1 MSFHPKTLAAT
12 SFADQVADQIRTAIL
27 RGQLKPGDRLPNEE
41 ELARN
46 FGISRATVREALKR
60 LAAASLVRSVR
71 GPRGGTFVA
80 RPDRT
85 NLVRQLEETINLLV
99 QFDRLTLKEITEGR
113 VVIEAACCR
122 FAAQRR
128 EEHELAALAEI
139 LRHYDGRPLDD
150 DEFLAVDIA
159 FHEWICWAAHNI
171 ALELPLRAIHLVV
184 QPRANALI
192 VNLLDKQRIIEQHRV
207 IAGAIVDQDSDRAE
221 AALRAHVSYLEE
233 LYDQVLPLPEAAP
246 AA

>member
-1 MSFHPKTLAAT
+1 MSFQPKTLEAT
-12 SFADQVADQIRTAIL
+12 TFADQVADQIRTAIL

-41 ELARN
+41 ELARD
-46 FGISRATVREALKR
+46 FGISRATVREALKQ

-80 RPDRT
+80 RLDST
-85 NLVRQLEETINLLV
+85 SLVRQMEQTVTLLM

-113 VVIEAACCR
+113 VVVEAACCR

-128 EEHELAALAEI
+128 EEHDLTALEEI
-139 LRHYDGRPLDD
+139 LCRYDGRLLDD

-159 FHEWICWAAHNI
+159 FHEWICRAARNI
-171 ALELPLRAIHLVV
+171 ALELPLRAIHLAV

-192 VNLLDKQRIIEQHRV
+192 VHLLDKQRIIEQHRA
-207 IAGAIVDQDSDRAE
+207 IAEAIVAQDSDRAE
-221 AALRAHVSYLEE
+221 EALRTHVSYLQG
-233 LYDQVLPLPEAAP
+233 LYDQVLPIP
-246 AA
+246 

>member
-1 MSFHPKTLAAT
+1 MSFQPKTLEAT
-12 SFADQVADQIRTAIL
+12 TFADQVADQIRTAIL

-41 ELARN
+41 ELARD
-46 FGISRATVREALKR
+46 FGISRATMREALKR

-80 RPDRT
+80 RPDST
-85 NLVRQLEETINLLV
+85 SLIKQLEETINLLM

-128 EEHELAALAEI
+128 EEHELTALEEI
-139 LRHYDGRPLDD
+139 LCRYDGPPLDD

-159 FHEWICWAAHNI
+159 FHEWVCRAAHNI

-184 QPRANALI
+184 QPHANILI
-192 VNLLDKQRIIEQHRV
+192 VHLLDKQRIIEQHRA
-207 IAGAIVDQDSDRAE
+207 IAEAIVAQDGDRAE
-221 AALRAHVSYLEE
+221 AALRAHVAYLQA
-233 LYDQVLPLPEAAP
+233 LYDQVLPVP
-246 AA
+246 